1 MLLASKSCSISSD
14 SVTSQCYIE
23 IIAAAFRIVCFCLVY
38 KMSLSP
44 HDLMSILNRLEQ
56 LDKLKKFTV
65 YYAQKNHLLLPL
77 SNFTVAYS
85 HLL

>member
-1 MLLASKSCSISSD
+1 MLLASKSCSTSSD

-23 IIAAAFRIVCFCLVY
+23 IVAVAFRIVCFCLVY

-56 LDKLKKFTV
+56 LDKLKKIHCLLRVKESFTTS
-65 YYAQKNHLLLPL
+65 LI
-77 SNFTVAYS
+77 
-85 HLL
+85 